1 MGNDPMMEIAYQMSI
16 QNRVTIL
23 TNLYK
28 LQCIDPEE
36 YIDRLKDIFDEMR

>member
-1 MGNDPMMEIAYQMSI
+1 MTNDPMAEIAYQLSV
-16 QNRVTIL
+16 QNKVTIL

-36 YIDRLKDIFDEMR
+36 YIDRLRDIFDEMR